1 MTAPGYPPPPAG
13 TQYQQPPVGGP
24 GGYPAPPPAQPMYSP
39 PVGQA
44 PPPPSPSGPRRE
56 ADPGKGGVAWMIGL
70 IAGAIALAAAS
81 FCLVYFVILG

>member
-1 MTAPGYPPPPAG
+1 
-13 TQYQQPPVGGP
+13 
-24 GGYPAPPPAQPMYSP
+24 MYSP